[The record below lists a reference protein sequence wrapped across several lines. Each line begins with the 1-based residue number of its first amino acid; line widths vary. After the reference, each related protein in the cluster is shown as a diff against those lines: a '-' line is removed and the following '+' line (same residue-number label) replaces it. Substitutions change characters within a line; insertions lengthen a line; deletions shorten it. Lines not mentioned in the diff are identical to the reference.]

1 MIICY
6 KGKNFI
12 GISFFFPL
20 LLCPNLAGRA
30 LVRRA
35 SCTRTP
41 PLPRTPAG
49 RRSHP
54 AIQDGGGC
62 FACDGRRGGLRGRK
76 RRIRRTGGRHI
87 RRDGYT
93 LHGLSFN
100 PVLKP
105 DAGIVFKVFKIFRY
119 HNHVIDYSRA
129 TYQQIKIVISRS
141 AGQAQ
146 PGFLGSIQ
154 VNGIAYRK
162 DIYISF
168 ASSSALSSG

>member
-1 MIICY
+1 MLRQA
-6 KGKNFI
+6 GKQ
-12 GISFFFPL
+12 
-20 LLCPNLAGRA
+20 
-30 LVRRA
+30 A
-35 SCTRTP
+35 SRP
-41 PLPRTPAG
+41 PP
-49 RRSHP
+49 
-54 AIQDGGGC
+54 
-62 FACDGRRGGLRGRK
+62 RRGEGRDETNGSY
-76 RRIRRTGGRHI
+76 R
-87 RRDGYT
+87 
-93 LHGLSFN
+93 HGLSFN

-141 AGQAQ
+141 TGQAQ